1 MGNQGL
7 VLANVYYVK
16 EVYQLV
22 VDDNTSLKSFTSF
35 FAADDFC
42 RECESN
48 GLNVYIESRTAVGP
62 VITDQDLDDYVD
74 LGVGMGIDPRSEFDA
89 RDMSEVLVFL
99 SYAAELKS
107 INFSKKNMQA
117 EAFMYETLMYAYHTM
132 ASKLYNIC

>member
-42 RECESN
+42 CECESN

-132 ASKLYNIC
+132 ASKLYNIR